1 MIPVVTPS
9 EMAEVDAA
17 APDPVEVLIE
27 RAGAAVA
34 RLAVSM
40 MGGCYGRRVVVVAGP
55 GNNGAD
61 GRACARRLERS
72 GVDTLVF
79 DAAAAPASLP
89 PADLYVDAAFG
100 TGLRRGYEPP
110 HRGSP
115 EAPVLAVDIPSGVD
129 GLTGAVVADGR
140 PWAAER
146 TVTFA
151 ALKPGLLLEP
161 GRSLAGRVEVVDIG
175 LDVGPRRVGSV
186 ETADVAAWIPRRAR
200 EAHKWTSA
208 GRVVAGG
215 RGMTGAATLATGAA
229 MVTGAG
235 HVQLLRPGVDPDGP
249 GPTEAVRVEIP
260 PTGWSEKALA
270 NAERIRAGLIGPG
283 LGSGPE
289 VVSDIVETIARWPA
303 PLVVDADALIPET
316 VEAIRSRAQPTIL
329 TPHDGEL
336 ARIGGD
342 PTDGDRVGATI
353 ALAGSIG
360 AHVLR
365 KGPATIVA
373 SPDGRARIVADGD
386 QRLATAGSGDVLA
399 GMILGLLTRG
409 ADPFDAAAG
418 AAHLHALA
426 ASLASPEGLVAGD
439 LISLVP
445 VALDRI
451 REG

>member
-1 MIPVVTPS
+1 
-9 EMAEVDAA
+9 
-17 APDPVEVLIE
+17 
-27 RAGAAVA
+27 
-34 RLAVSM
+34 
-40 MGGCYGRRVVVVAGP
+40 VVVVAGP

-61 GRACARRLERS
+61 GRACARRLERA
-72 GVDTLVF
+72 GVATLVF
-79 DAAAAPASLP
+79 DVAEAPATLP

-100 TGLRRGYEPP
+100 TGLKRGYDPP
-110 HRGSP
+110 RPGRP
-115 EAPVLAVDIPSGVD
+115 DAPVLAVDIPSGVD
-129 GLTGAVVADGR
+129 GLTGAVVAGGR
-140 PWAAER
+140 PWVAER

-161 GRSLAGRVEVVDIG
+161 GRSLAGRVEVADIG
-175 LDVGPRRVGSV
+175 VDVGPRRVGSV
-186 ETADVAAWIPRRAR
+186 ETADVAAWIPRRAP

-235 HVQLLRPGVDPDGP
+235 YVQLLRPGVDPDGP
-249 GPTEAVRVEIP
+249 GPTEAVRIEIP
-260 PTGWSEKALA
+260 LTGWARTALA
-270 NAERIRAGLIGPG
+270 DATRVSAALIGPG
-283 LGSGPE
+283 LGS
-289 VVSDIVETIARWPA
+289 VSAIVPDIVETIAGWPA
-303 PLVVDADALIPET
+303 PLVVDADALRSDT
-316 VEAIRSRAQPTIL
+316 VEAVRSRTEPTIL

-342 PTDGDRVGATI
+342 PADGDRIGATI
-353 ALAGSIG
+353 ALAGSTG

-373 SPDGRARIVADGD
+373 SPDGRARIVASGD

-439 LISLVP
+439 LIPLVP
-445 VALDRI
+445 MALDRV